1 MSGLIWM
8 GIGGLVALAVSVW
21 ALLRRGGDGP
31 DLGTI
36 SGQWIAEHRAHE
48 RESDK
53 RQPARVVGP
62 KSHES
67 GRSVGD
73 RSGACGEPRDNLS
86 PARAKYVSCEFR

>member
-8 GIGGLVALAVSVW
+8 GIGGLVALAGGVW

-53 RQPARVVGP
+53 R
-62 KSHES
+62 
-67 GRSVGD
+67 
-73 RSGACGEPRDNLS
+73 
-86 PARAKYVSCEFR
+86 